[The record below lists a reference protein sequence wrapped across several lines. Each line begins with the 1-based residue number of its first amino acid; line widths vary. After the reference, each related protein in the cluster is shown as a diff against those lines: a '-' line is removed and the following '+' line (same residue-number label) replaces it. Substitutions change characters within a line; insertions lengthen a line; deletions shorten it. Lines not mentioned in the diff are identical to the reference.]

1 MMRAKISTNKG
12 IVEEAF
18 APFHV
23 NIFATELS
31 DLSEKIIMDKVCNML
46 CICHHLSVGTGLKQ
60 SSINDVLGYNHL
72 KSNESLFYHNCYTC
86 TYIQFLD
93 IPVRGIHNLLQ
104 VYQAS
109 ITYFKFMNQ
118 LQCYCFLQWIN
129 SSCVSRILSQFFS
142 LLFRLQLR
150 RELCHMS
157 SEKSNS
163 ADSYTIHVYL
173 I

>member
-72 KSNESLFYHNCYTC
+72 KSNESLFYRNCYTC
-86 TYIQFLD
+86 TYKQFLD

-104 VYQAS
+104 VYES
-109 ITYFKFMNQ
+109 TSM
-118 LQCYCFLQWIN
+118 
-129 SSCVSRILSQFFS
+129 
-142 LLFRLQLR
+142 LLF
-150 RELCHMS
+150 
-157 SEKSNS
+157 S
-163 ADSYTIHVYL
+163 AMNK
-173 I
+173 